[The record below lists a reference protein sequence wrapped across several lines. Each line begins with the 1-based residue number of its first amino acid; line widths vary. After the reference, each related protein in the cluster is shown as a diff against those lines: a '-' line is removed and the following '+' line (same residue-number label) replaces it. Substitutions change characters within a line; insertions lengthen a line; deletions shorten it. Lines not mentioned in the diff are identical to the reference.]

1 MLMNNVQP
9 SNLYNSKKFTTFIET
24 IDQIPDHRVDRN
36 KLHSLTNIIVIIIFS
51 MLGGANNPSEI
62 KRFGDRH
69 YKWFRSVLD
78 LKHGIPSRP
87 TISRMLGAL
96 DPMQLSYWLNFWR
109 DQSCKKTDTEQIA
122 IDGKEDNA
130 CGFECM
136 RAYDVENGTVIAHAP
151 VKKGTNEITTAP
163 ILLNQLNL
171 ENKIVSGDAI
181 LLQRKIVHLIVT
193 KGGNYVLALKQNH
206 GQLYQDVK
214 LYLETIE
221 QNPDLK
227 GTYKKYET
235 WEKGHGR
242 IEHRTIVTTNAIQ
255 WLEQR
260 YKWKKLR
267 SISVVTRTRI
277 FKDRIETAQNLYL
290 SDLDNDPI
298 KIYNAV
304 RKHWF
309 IENLC
314 HRDLDMNFDSD
325 RSTSRGGNSAFN
337 LSIIKDFV
345 LGLLKQSDPERPVK
359 EKRLDNAHSF
369 SNLLKTLLNR

>member
-1 MLMNNVQP
+1 
-9 SNLYNSKKFTTFIET
+9 
-24 IDQIPDHRVDRN
+24 
-36 KLHSLTNIIVIIIFS
+36 
-51 MLGGANNPSEI
+51 
-62 KRFGDRH
+62 
-69 YKWFRSVLD
+69 
-78 LKHGIPSRP
+78 
-87 TISRMLGAL
+87 MLGAL

>member
-1 MLMNNVQP
+1 MLMNNVRP